1 MLFYSLLKIEKK
13 YRNQILLYWGFGTMH
28 ILCENQFH
36 YLLTKIMKIPSFVNL
51 WIWVKLQSFTSI
63 ETQSPCLYFLSCFY
77 SGFSHQCLWLRSF
90 EEVDILSNLLMI
102 AVLPL
107 FKIIYSKIQK
117 SAIYGIILNN
127 NTGTTVEVK
136 CKYKFLGHLIK
147 TVSL

>member
-1 MLFYSLLKIEKK
+1 MLFYSLLKIKK
-13 YRNQILLYWGFGTMH
+13 NIEIRYSCIEDLV
-28 ILCENQFH
+28 LCIFYVKINST
-36 YLLTKIMKIPSFVNL
+36 TKIMKIPSFVNL

-136 CKYKFLGHLIK
+136 CKYYKFLGHLIK